1 MEGADSLNYFTLIIL
16 LEMLSV
22 NTYTTYL
29 CSQKKMSAIKT
40 IISMTVIT
48 LIFSGLFFLLFLKLP
63 IQLDFNGKGIFF
75 LCGFFYALPLKYLFD
90 QSLKDT
96 IIIMSSSWIYTVFV
110 FSFSVQV
117 GYLFPFRWLGLSVTI
132 VQTLFYLISLPYYLK
147 FVTKT
152 FIYILNNI
160 ETRMKN
166 SLLLISLS
174 WFFTIFLV
182 NYIFIEGSSHQ
193 LKFIMLLIIILNA
206 ILSYQMVYKLVFTQ
220 HKAETLSQITKI
232 DALTQLK
239 NREGLYEDA
248 QNEIANETPFSLIF
262 LDLDDFKSINDLYG
276 HAAGD
281 AYLIAFARSVSEYLK
296 PNEGLY
302 RLHGDEFVILS
313 KSLEIE
319 PFCRQLEKFN
329 FATTLEGLDFKGL
342 SFGYATFP
350 ADARKLSDLLH
361 LADLKMYETKNR
373 KRNRTSS

>member
-1 MEGADSLNYFTLIIL
+1 
-16 LEMLSV
+16 
-22 NTYTTYL
+22 
-29 CSQKKMSAIKT
+29 
-40 IISMTVIT
+40 
-48 LIFSGLFFLLFLKLP
+48 
-63 IQLDFNGKGIFF
+63 
-75 LCGFFYALPLKYLFD
+75 
-90 QSLKDT
+90 
-96 IIIMSSSWIYTVFV
+96 
-110 FSFSVQV
+110 
-117 GYLFPFRWLGLSVTI
+117 
-132 VQTLFYLISLPYYLK
+132 
-147 FVTKT
+147 
-152 FIYILNNI
+152 
-160 ETRMKN
+160 
-166 SLLLISLS
+166 
-174 WFFTIFLV
+174 
-182 NYIFIEGSSHQ
+182 
-193 LKFIMLLIIILNA
+193 
-206 ILSYQMVYKLVFTQ
+206 MVYKLVFTQ

-239 NREGLYEDA
+239 NREGLYDDA

-329 FATTLEGLDFKGL
+329 CATNLEGLDFKGL

-350 ADARKLSDLLH
+350 TDARKLSDLLH